1 MPTNLSNKRIIM
13 IHGLASKPP
22 PLVTHDLWRYTLTEN
37 IRVNDK
43 QLALSLDENPQ
54 VFESAYWADYVPH
67 HIPDDP
73 SYYRK
78 LRVQVEKVVEERKAV
93 KDNFH
98 VGKGEALT
106 GFFKDRGLD
115 LVKLLAGALTVKDDV
130 MRNFLIETEL
140 YDRDQYIADQIRGP
154 LEDALRRAWDDGCEP
169 ILISHSMGTF
179 IGYDVLWRFAH
190 RKTAGFQKYNKKR
203 VRMFITMGSPM
214 GDATVRDL
222 LFARHHKD
230 GSTRKFP
237 TNIDYWHNYAC
248 MGDVVSHQKNFS
260 EVFYRPMRELGML
273 AGDKKHASID
283 YIDLHNPFEV
293 VAHAGNK
300 NNEKRNPHKSYG
312 YLVQPRLG
320 SWISDY
326 LQDRLK

>member
-1 MPTNLSNKRIIM
+1 MPTDLSNKRIIM

-22 PLVTHDLWRYTLTEN
+22 QVITHELWRYTLTEN
-37 IRVNDK
+37 IRVGHK
-43 QLALSLDENPQ
+43 QLASSLDESPQ
-54 VFESAYWADYVPH
+54 IFESAYWANYVPH

-73 SYYRK
+73 SYYKK
-78 LRVQVEKVVEERKAV
+78 LRLQVEKVVEERKAV
-93 KDNFH
+93 KDKFH
-98 VGKGEALT
+98 VGKGEAVL

-140 YDRDQYIADQIRGP
+140 YDRDQYIADKIRGP

-169 ILISHSMGTF
+169 IIISHSMGTF

-190 RKTAGFQKYNKKR
+190 RKTVGFKKYNKKR
-203 VRMFITMGSPM
+203 VKMFITMGSPM
-214 GDATVRDL
+214 GDSTVRDL
-222 LFARHHKD
+222 LFAKHHKD

-248 MGDVVSHQKNFS
+248 MGDVVSHQKNFT
-260 EVFYRPMRELGML
+260 EVFYQPMKELGLL
-273 AGDKKHASID
+273 AADKKHGSID

-312 YLVQPRLG
+312 YLAQPRLG
-320 SWISDY
+320 SWVSDY
-326 LQDRLK
+326 LLDGLK